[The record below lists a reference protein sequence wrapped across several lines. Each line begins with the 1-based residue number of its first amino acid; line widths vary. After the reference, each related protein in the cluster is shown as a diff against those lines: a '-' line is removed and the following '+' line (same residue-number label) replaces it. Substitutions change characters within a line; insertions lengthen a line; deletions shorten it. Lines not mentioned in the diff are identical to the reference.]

1 MAQVRAVL
9 EVLAARP
16 TLEGG
21 GVHLKRAFGHEQ
33 LPKFDP
39 FLLLDEFRSDNPEDY
54 REGFPSHPHR
64 GFETI
69 TYMLAGSI
77 EHRDVLGNH
86 GVIRAGG
93 VQWMTAGSGIIHEE
107 MPEGDAN
114 GRLWGLQLWANLPVA
129 RKMTPPRYQGFDTEQ
144 IPEVTANGARVR
156 VIAGEVN
163 GARGPVREVAIDPQY
178 LDVSLPAGSEFTHAV
193 PPGHTLFAYVLEGE
207 GRFAGEGSEPVRAGH
222 VVRYGDGEL
231 AAVSTADSPV
241 RLILVAG
248 KPLQEPV
255 AWRGPVVMNTQEE
268 LREAF
273 RELEEGTFIRGNEK

>member
-1 MAQVRAVL
+1 MAQVRPIA
-9 EVLAARP
+9 EVLTAQP

-21 GVHLKRAFGHEQ
+21 GVHLRRAFGHEQ

-77 EHRDVLGNH
+77 EHRDVLGNRGTIH
-86 GVIRAGG
+86 AGG

-107 MPEGDAN
+107 MPEGDPS
-114 GRLWGLQLWANLPVA
+114 GLLWGLQLWANLPA
-129 RKMTPPRYQGFDTEQ
+129 AQKMTPPRYQGFDAGE
-144 IPEVTANGARVR
+144 IPEITVSGGRVR
-156 VIAGEVN
+156 IIAGEVN
-163 GARGPVREVAIDPQY
+163 GVRGPVRDVAIAPEY
-178 LDVSLPAGSEFTHAV
+178 LDVNLPPGTPFTHAV
-193 PPGHTLFAYVLEGE
+193 PPGHTVFALVLDGQ
-207 GRFAGEGSEPVRAGH
+207 GCFAGEGDQIGEGQ
-222 VVRYGDGEL
+222 VVHYGDGDL
-231 AAVSTADSPV
+231 VAVSTTDSSV
-241 RLILVAG
+241 RFILVSG
-248 KPLQEPV
+248 KPLNEPV

-273 RELEEGTFIRGNEK
+273 RELEEGTFIKG

>member
-1 MAQVRAVL
+1 MAQIRPIA
-9 EVLAARP
+9 EVLAAQP

-21 GVHLKRAFGHEQ
+21 GVHLRRAFGHEQ

-39 FLLLDEFRSDNPEDY
+39 FLLLDEFRSDNPADY

-77 EHRDVLGNH
+77 EHRDVLGNRGTIH
-86 GVIRAGG
+86 AGG

-114 GRLWGLQLWANLPVA
+114 GLLWGLQLWANLPA
-129 RKMTPPRYQGFDTEQ
+129 AMKMTPPRYQGYDAEQ
-144 IPEVTANGARVR
+144 IPEVTENGARVR
-156 VIAGEVN
+156 IIAGEVN
-163 GARGPVREVAIDPQY
+163 GVRGPVRDVAIAPEY
-178 LDVSLPAGSEFTHAV
+178 LDVALPPGTPFTHAV
-193 PPGHTLFAYVLEGE
+193 PADHTVFALVLNGQ
-207 GRFAGEGSEPVRAGH
+207 GCFAGEGSEQIGEGH
-222 VVRYGDGEL
+222 VVRFGDGEL
-231 AAVSTADSPV
+231 VAVSTMDSPV
-241 RLILVAG
+241 RFILVSG
-248 KPLQEPV
+248 KPLHEPV

-273 RELEEGTFIRGNEK
+273 RELNEGTFIKG